1 MVQPLN
7 IAMVISADGSAAAKG
22 IEEAKREVQSLG
34 TAAKASAT
42 GVNALA
48 AANDQAAVAAQRA
61 AQAAIGQ
68 SQAEVQARNAVAM
81 STGQL
86 RMQTQNL
93 AFQMQDIATM
103 LVAGQNPFT
112 LLAQQLPQVT
122 MHGGQLTGVMAALKQ
137 SVAGLFSPLG
147 LLTTGFVLAGSAA
160 ISYFTDVEDE
170 SANAELTLDEQR
182 TLIRQVADEWGGLV
196 PALRAYAE
204 ELERVEKSGKLSQA
218 TSNAIA
224 SEFQQARDEIPAI
237 REELLAALG
246 DFRSELS
253 GALGADTGEEL
264 RSVFREYNLAVKEL
278 EKALKDGGD
287 ASQEMTRYSSALAA
301 LLANDSVNATDQLTA
316 AVTRLQNAYAGAAS
330 AANTLAQQRATADLG
345 ERELGQLGTISPI
358 FSGGGQF
365 IDENELQT
373 RRAEA
378 TRSQYQIE
386 QERLARQNR
395 RRGRS
400 PEERDAETYARI
412 VGQAERAIEMEMLEA
427 QALGL
432 TGEAAD
438 RLRITQELLNQARAA
453 GIQLGPEQVA
463 ELTALGATMA
473 EVTAETRA
481 QAEAM
486 ELRRDI
492 ITDVIGGIR
501 QAAEDG
507 KITMQELLDISM
519 RVLDRIIDK
528 IQNELIDALM
538 NVSGSGGG
546 GGGIFGAI
554 GQLFGFG
561 GSTYSPAASNVVASG
576 GMTGLFSSGG
586 YTGRGNPARAAGIVH
601 EEEYVFSAPAVRSIG
616 LGNLERMHRTA
627 KAGRGFAE
635 GGYTGGGLSTGM
647 GSAGLGG
654 VQRIVLEINEGP
666 MFRTAMKEEAV
677 NVVGQAAPVIVS
689 RSKSE
694 TFKSLAKGDGDK
706 IMAGRYGARP
716 QAARKT

>member
-1 MVQPLN
+1 MQPLN

-22 IEEAKREVQSLG
+22 IDQAKREVQSLG
-34 TAAKASAT
+34 TAAKTSAT
-42 GVNALA
+42 GVAALA
-48 AANDQAAVAAQRA
+48 TANDQAAAAAQRA

-68 SQAEVQARNAVAM
+68 SQAEVQARNAVAL

-86 RMQTQNL
+86 RAQTANL
-93 AFQMQDIATM
+93 AFQFQDIGTM
-103 LVAGQNPFT
+103 LASGQNPFI
-112 LLAQQLPQVT
+112 LLAQQLPQIT
-122 MHGGQLTGVMAALKQ
+122 MHGGQLNGIMGALRQ
-137 SVAGLFSPLG
+137 TLSGLFSPLG
-147 LLTTGFVLAGSAA
+147 LLTTGFVLAASAA

-170 SANAELTLDEQR
+170 STNAELTLDEQR

-224 SEFQQARDEIPAI
+224 SEFQQAKDEIPAI

-246 DFRSELS
+246 DFRSELT
-253 GALGADTGEEL
+253 GALGEDTGEEL
-264 RSVFREYNLAVKEL
+264 RAVFREYNLAVKDL
-278 EKALKDGGD
+278 EKTLKEGGD

-330 AANTLAQQRATADLG
+330 AATTLAQQRASADLG
-345 ERELGQLGTISPI
+345 ERELGLLGTVPPL
-358 FSGGGQF
+358 FSGGGGF
-365 IDENELQT
+365 IDANDVQT
-373 RRAEA
+373 RRANA
-378 TRSQYQIE
+378 TKSEYQLE
-386 QERLARQNR
+386 QERLARR
-395 RRGRS
+395 RPRKTDAQ
-400 PEERDAETYARI
+400 RDAERYDQI
-412 VGQAERAIEMEMLEA
+412 VGQAERAIEMEMLQA
-427 QALGL
+427 QALGM

-453 GIQLGPEQVA
+453 GIALGPEQVA

-473 EVTAETRA
+473 QVTAETQA
-481 QAEAM
+481 QSDAM

-546 GGGIFGAI
+546 GGGLSGLI
-554 GQLFGFG
+554 GKLLG
-561 GSTYSPAASNVVASG
+561 GTSLSPAASGVVASG
-576 GMTGLFSSGG
+576 GMTGLFETGG
-586 YTGRGNPARAAGIVH
+586 YTGAGDPSRVAGLVHRG
-601 EEEYVFSAPAVRSIG
+601 EYVVSAQAVRNIG

-627 KAGRGFAE
+627 KSGRGYAD
-635 GGYTGGGLSTGM
+635 GGFVGVGMMAGGGMGGEVVDVRISVDDDGNLKRFVNRTSRAQAQSVLYEAGPQLVNAATQSTMSSIARGDADDTM
-647 GSAGLGG
+647 SSRFGVEARARRLG
-654 VQRIVLEINEGP
+654 
-666 MFRTAMKEEAV
+666 
-677 NVVGQAAPVIVS
+677 
-689 RSKSE
+689 
-694 TFKSLAKGDGDK
+694 
-706 IMAGRYGARP
+706 
-716 QAARKT
+716 